1 MAKGKYTWFNGD
13 VIETDQIR
21 ISPYTHALHY
31 GTGIFE
37 GIRVYK
43 QHNGGGAVFRLKEH
57 VERFFHSAKIIGFTI
72 PYSHEQLF
80 EACVDIVRKNKF
92 EECYIRPL
100 AYITDGPL
108 GLSMGENPPIDVLIL
123 VWEWGRYLGDD
134 GVNKGVRLKTS
145 SYIRPHVN
153 SVMTKGKITGQYV
166 TSVIAKYE
174 ANKLGFHEALFLD
187 PEGFLAEGTGEN
199 LFMAKKGVIKTTPLT
214 SVLEGIT
221 RESIIEHLRQ
231 QGHSVLEQRF
241 TRDELLCADEVFLC
255 GTAAEITPVREIDFR
270 SIGEGKP
277 GPIASKLLKD
287 YQAIVRGDTPS
298 YGKNWLTPIK

>member
-1 MAKGKYTWFNGD
+1 
-13 VIETDQIR
+13 
-21 ISPYTHALHY
+21 
-31 GTGIFE
+31 
-37 GIRVYK
+37 
-43 QHNGGGAVFRLKEH
+43 
-57 VERFFHSAKIIGFTI
+57 
-72 PYSHEQLF
+72 
-80 EACVDIVRKNKF
+80 
-92 EECYIRPL
+92 
-100 AYITDGPL
+100 
-108 GLSMGENPPIDVLIL
+108 MGENPPIDVLIL